1 MSGVRGTRRIG
12 FVPGCA
18 AIACVGLL
26 LVTLNVLQGGNRI
39 IVSITGV
46 IFIAFVSY
54 VAVMWLLE
62 AFKGRR

>member
-18 AIACVGLL
+18 AIVCVGLL
-26 LVTLNVLQGGNRI
+26 LATLDVLQGGNRV
-39 IVSITGV
+39 IVGITGV
-46 IFIAFVSY
+46 IFVAFVSY
-54 VAVMWLLE
+54 VVLMWLLE